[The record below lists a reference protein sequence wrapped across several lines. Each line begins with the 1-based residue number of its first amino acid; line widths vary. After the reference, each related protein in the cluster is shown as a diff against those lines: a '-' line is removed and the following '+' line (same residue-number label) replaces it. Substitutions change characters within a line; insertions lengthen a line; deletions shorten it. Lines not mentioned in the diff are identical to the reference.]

1 MIAEKNMA
9 RQSSSSQTTV
19 TATDMRRNFNAVLR
33 RLNKHRE
40 HTIIQSG
47 GTPVAVLLSIEE
59 YERLIARERLAAFDN
74 FARHLG
80 MEVEKRG
87 LSEEALLA
95 DLEVTKRRVFEEQ
108 YGRPATKAANP
119 H

>member
-1 MIAEKNMA
+1 MEKQRNNG
-9 RQSSSSQTTV
+9 QTTV
-19 TATDMRRNFNAVLR
+19 TTTEVRRNFNAVLR
-33 RLNKHRE
+33 RLNKRRE
-40 HTIIQSG
+40 HTIIQSS
-47 GTPVAVLLSIEE
+47 GTPVAVLLSMEE
-59 YERLIARERLAAFDN
+59 YERLMARERLAAFDN